1 MNSMSVYN
9 SNSLIINKLL
19 QLINQYQTSKN
30 EQNNKGLNFKII
42 SFRKAINNIKEYKYQ
57 ILSVEDLNSIKG
69 VGDGLKKRIQEIL
82 ETGTLE
88 ELQEMKKMNNSEKNE
103 ELEINEIEN
112 LKRITG
118 IGESNAT
125 KLIKKNVTLTI
136 LLREMEEIDYQLN
149 RKDEKE
155 SLKLLTHHQL
165 IGLKY
170 FKDLEIKIPRNEII
184 KLDENILKYKNEL
197 DETILYEICG
207 SYRREASF
215 SGDIDILISNADL
228 NKDNIKNSNLLT
240 DFVKLLIANEL
251 IVDNLT
257 KFGKTKYMGVC
268 KLNADSIARRI
279 DIRCIPYES
288 YIPAILYFT
297 GNKNHNVKMR
307 KLAIKNNYKL
317 NEYGLFRK
325 DNSEQI
331 LLKNEKE
338 IYNLFNIEYVEPKLR
353 LN

>member
-1 MNSMSVYN
+1 MNTSSVYN
-9 SNSLIINKLL
+9 SNNSIINKLL
-19 QLINQYQTSKN
+19 QLINQYEKSKN
-30 EQNNKGLNFKII
+30 EENKKSLNFKII

-69 VGDGLKKRIQEIL
+69 VGDGLKKRIEEIL
-82 ETGTLE
+82 ETGSLE
-88 ELQEMKKMNNSEKNE
+88 ELQEMKQVSDNGQNE
-103 ELEINEIEN
+103 ELDINEIEN

-118 IGESNAT
+118 IGPSNAT
-125 KLIKKNVTLTI
+125 KLLKKNVTLS
-136 LLREMEEIDYQLN
+136 LLLKEIEEINYDLN
-149 RKDEKE
+149 RIDEKE

-170 FKDLEIKIPRNEII
+170 FKDLEVKIPRNEII
-184 KLDENILKYKNEL
+184 ELEKNIFKLKNEL
-197 DETILYEICG
+197 DQNILYQICG
-207 SYRREASF
+207 SYRREANF
-215 SGDIDILISNADL
+215 SGDIDVLISRTDL
-228 NKDNIKNSNLLT
+228 NKDNIKNSNLLIE
-240 DFVKLLIANEL
+240 FVKLLIANNL

-257 KFGKTKYMGVC
+257 KFGNTKYMGVC
-268 KLNADSIARRI
+268 KLNEQSIARRI

-307 KLAIKNNYKL
+307 KIAIKNNYKL

-325 DNSEQI
+325 DNNEQI
-331 LLKNEKE
+331 ILKNEKE
-338 IYNLFNIEYVEPKLR
+338 IYDLFNIEYIEPKLR

>member
-1 MNSMSVYN
+1 MNSHSEYT
-9 SNSLIINKLL
+9 SNCLIINKLL
-19 QLINQYQTSKN
+19 QLINYYEKSKN
-30 EQNNKGLNFKII
+30 EENNKSLNFKII
-42 SFRKAINNIKEYKYQ
+42 SFRKAINNIKAYKYQ
-57 ILSVEDLNSIKG
+57 ILCVEDLNSIKG

-82 ETGTLE
+82 ETGKLE
-88 ELQEMKKMNNSEKNE
+88 EIQNVKNSEQNE
-103 ELEINEIEN
+103 DLEVNEIEN

-118 IGESNAT
+118 IGPSNAV
-125 KLIKKNVTLTI
+125 KLLKQNVNLSI
-136 LLREMEEIDYQLN
+136 LLKDIEEINYDLN
-149 RKDEKE
+149 RKNEKD

-170 FKDLEIKIPRNEII
+170 FKDIEVKIPRKEII
-184 KLDENILKYKNEL
+184 ELDKSILKLKNYLDVNILYK
-197 DETILYEICG
+197 ICG

-215 SGDIDILISNADL
+215 SGDIDILISRKDIT
-228 NKDNIKNSNLLT
+228 KDNIKNGNLLI
-240 DFVKLLIANEL
+240 DFVKLLIANNL

-257 KFGKTKYMGVC
+257 KFGNTKYMGVC
-268 KLNADSIARRI
+268 KLNANSIARRI

-325 DNSEQI
+325 DNNEQI
-331 LLKNEKE
+331 ILKDEKE
-338 IYNLFNIEYVEPKLR
+338 IYDLFKIDYVEPKLR